1 MSSLTL
7 EWLDSLARIDADDWN
22 ALAGTDN
29 PFVRHEFLLSL
40 EESRCVSPQTGW
52 TPHHLLLRNSDSDL
66 VALAPTYLKTH
77 SRGEY
82 VFDWGWADAYD
93 RYGVPY
99 YPKLLTAVPFT
110 PSTGPRLIIRPGYNA
125 ADIGRLIADAL
136 QDKAL
141 ETGLSSWHI
150 LFPDQAS
157 FDALRDAGFSI
168 RLGCQFHW
176 HNEGFRDFD
185 DFLGGMTARKRK
197 CIRRERRSVDEQ
209 DIRFQTFEGAD
220 IDDTVLDAFYD
231 FYCATYFKRGQPPYL
246 NQEFFR
252 LLRER
257 MPEQLLLVMALK
269 DNRYVAG
276 ALFLKNRDTLFGRYW
291 GCLEEYNH
299 LHFETCYYQG
309 IDYCIRSGLSRFDAG
324 AQGEHKIQRGFR
336 PILTQSLH
344 WIAHP
349 DFRAAIDRFLE
360 EETPEVE
367 SYRQAAE
374 GLLPFRR
381 GDEPQ

>member
-1 MSSLTL
+1 MSSLIL
-7 EWLDSLARIDADDWN
+7 EWLDSLTRITADDWN
-22 ALAGTDN
+22 ALAGTEN

-52 TPHHLLLRNSDSDL
+52 TPHHLALRNSDGDL

-110 PSTGPRLIIRPGYNA
+110 PSTGPRLIIRPDYAA
-125 ADIGRLIADAL
+125 ADIGHLIADAL
-136 QDKAL
+136 RDRAQ

-157 FDALRDAGFSI
+157 FGALRDAGFSI
-168 RLGCQFHW
+168 RLGCQFQW
-176 HNEGFRDFD
+176 YNEGFRDFD
-185 DFLGGMTARKRK
+185 EFLGDMTARKRK
-197 CIRRERRSVDEQ
+197 SIRRERRSVDEQ
-209 DIRFQTFEGAD
+209 GIRFQAFEGTD
-220 IDDTVLDAFYD
+220 IDDTALDAFYD
-231 FYCATYFKRGQPPYL
+231 FYCATYFKREQHPYL

-257 MPEQLLLVMALK
+257 MPEQLLLIMAVK
-269 DNRYVAG
+269 DSRYVAG

-367 SYRQAAE
+367 AYCQAAE